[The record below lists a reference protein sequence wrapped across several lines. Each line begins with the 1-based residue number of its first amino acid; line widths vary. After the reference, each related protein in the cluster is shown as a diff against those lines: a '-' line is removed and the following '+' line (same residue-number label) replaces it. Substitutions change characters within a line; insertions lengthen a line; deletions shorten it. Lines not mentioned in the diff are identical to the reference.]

1 MDKIENLQQFEEAVK
16 RVEELL
22 PLISDDMPTDDP
34 NYIEFVRLSN
44 MVADYDEVHF
54 SLFRS
59 FDEILD
65 AEYGKIGTPKRDQYQ
80 KEVDA
85 YHQAIKEVDNKL
97 GIEKLETK
105 EQYQWAINR
114 INELRSLVN
123 EDTPCYDHNSV
134 EKEMLSFMVMDY
146 EEELGICK

>member
-1 MDKIENLQQFEEAVK
+1 MSKVLTLVLYMHPINGVC
-16 RVEELL
+16 
-22 PLISDDMPTDDP
+22 
-34 NYIEFVRLSN
+34 YI
-44 MVADYDEVHF
+44 
-54 SLFRS
+54 LFRS

-85 YHQAIKEVDNKL
+85 YHQAIKEVDKNL
-97 GIEKLETK
+97 GIDKLETD

-114 INELRSLVN
+114 IAELRVLVN

-146 EEELGICK
+146 EEELGINK